1 MGIRFSCPNGHKLN
15 VKSFLAGK
23 RAICPQCGTRVTVPS
38 LPDSDDAPGSV
49 RVEQDRA
56 TTDLGA
62 DEISTGIASQ
72 PPSVILPLEPLQ
84 PAVPEAAV
92 VTSIPS
98 VEPAV
103 TLVAEAP
110 LLGQAVSD
118 VASSSYQLQRTRRQ
132 RNQVRIAI
140 ALLVMVV
147 LLATVLFW
155 VLTQGASSPP
165 SSAPATKA
173 VSQFMSPIHRSPHW
187 LRIV

>member
-23 RAICPQCGTRVTVPS
+23 RAVCPQCGTRVTVPN
-38 LPDSDDAPGSV
+38 LPDSANTPGSV

-56 TTDLGA
+56 TTDLAA
-62 DEISTGIASQ
+62 DEISTGIAAQ

-98 VEPAV
+98 AEPEV

-110 LLGQAVSD
+110 LLGQAIPE
-118 VASSSYQLQRTRRQ
+118 AAGSSYRLQRARRQ
-132 RNQVRIAI
+132 RNQLHIAI
-140 ALLVMVV
+140 ALLAMVV
-147 LLATVLFW
+147 LLAIALFW
-155 VLTQGASSPP
+155 VLTQGAPSPP

-173 VSQFMSPIHRSPHW
+173 VSQFMSQIHRSPHRP
-187 LRIV
+187 RIV